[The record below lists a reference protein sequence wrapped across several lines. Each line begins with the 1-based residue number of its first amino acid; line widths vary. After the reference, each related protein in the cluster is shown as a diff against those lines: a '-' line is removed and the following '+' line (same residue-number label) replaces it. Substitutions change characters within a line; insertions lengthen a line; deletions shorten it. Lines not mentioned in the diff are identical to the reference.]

1 MKNSDVK
8 QLSATHFSLIFGSSG
23 AQFFGPAMTFTPQRP
38 VSFTK
43 ATWWGLQTT
52 CNDMASTHLKSIS
65 QIGSFPQVGMKIRKC
80 LKPPSWYNFDERMS
94 TSF

>member
-38 VSFTK
+38 DSFTK
-43 ATWWGLQTT
+43 ATWRGVSEPPATIWLQPIWKVLVKL
-52 CNDMASTHLKSIS
+52 DH
-65 QIGSFPQVGMKIRKC
+65 FPK
-80 LKPPSWYNFDERMS
+80 
-94 TSF
+94 